1 LLKRQTAEF
10 KLISK
15 VIGLQDSINDLLLM
29 SNQQRSQSNDPKF
42 MMDLNQ
48 ITGFLRV
55 NLTGSTQLGMPGF
68 IRHESR
74 TSPRL
79 TSDSR
84 HQDFD
89 VSKLQAQIDSC
100 LVHECLLCGN
110 FPLEMLDA
118 ARHKAKVIEKAP
130 RKAF

>member
-15 VIGLQDSINDLLLM
+15 VIGLQDSINDLRVM
-29 SNQQRSQSNDPKF
+29 STQPRSQSNDPKF

-48 ITGFLRV
+48 ITGFLGV

-68 IRHESR
+68 IRQESR

-79 TSDSR
+79 TSDPR
-84 HQDFD
+84 HQDLD
-89 VSKLQAQIDSC
+89 VSKLQA
-100 LVHECLLCGN
+100 
-110 FPLEMLDA
+110 
-118 ARHKAKVIEKAP
+118 
-130 RKAF
+130 